1 MTELSKEN
9 LIKEYWNNR
18 AEEFKSSPAA
28 TTNDVCLRE
37 LEVAELIK
45 AIRKLNLTPGSK
57 ILDVGCGDGFST
69 LRIAAHFPELNF
81 TGMDYCDK
89 MIANACSNIVTN
101 YPNIR
106 NVSFRVHSILEEVG
120 TERYSVALSGRCLI
134 NLTSF
139 SEQETALNNIASY
152 LVDGGTYI
160 GIENFIDENN
170 NLNSLRGIFGLGA
183 IPIRWHNLF
192 FNEHQFRIAMTS
204 KFYGVYIADFL
215 SSYYVITRVIYSKI
229 CNLLN
234 KEPNYLHWMHKLG
247 MIIPSSGGYCP
258 VRLITATRRAR

>member
-1 MTELSKEN
+1 MTDLGKEN

-45 AIRKLNLTPGSK
+45 SIRKLNLPPGSK

-89 MIANACSNIVTN
+89 MIVNACTNLVSN
-101 YPNIR
+101 YPTLR
-106 NVSFRVHSILEEVG
+106 NVSFKVRSILEEVG
-120 TERYSVALSGRCLI
+120 TERYSAVLSCRCLI

-139 SEQETALNNIASY
+139 LEQIESLNNIASY
-152 LVDGGTYI
+152 LVDNGTYI

-170 NLNSLRGIFGLGA
+170 NLNSLRLALGLKD
-183 IPIRWHNLF
+183 IPVRWHNLF
-192 FNEHQFRIAMTS
+192 FNEHQLRISIMPM
-204 KFYGVYIADFL
+204 FYGIYISDFL
-215 SSYYVITRVIYSKI
+215 SSYYLITRVIYSKI
-229 CNLLN
+229 CNILN
-234 KEPNYLHWMHKLG
+234 KEPDYLHWMHKLG
-247 MIIPSSGGYCP
+247 MIIPSVGRYCP
-258 VRLITATRRAR
+258 VRLITATRRCK